1 MYLIRQVAAADAT
14 ERGRPSLAD
23 YYSSKGETPGRWM
36 GRGLPALGAP
46 AGRDP
51 ADPVIAQLW
60 AVPEGS
66 EVREDQMKA
75 LFGEGLHPNADQ
87 IGRHLTGGPAGKA
100 GALAAAKLGRPFRVN
115 SAENEFTRRLRA
127 AYGDYNTTLGEERQA
142 SIEPDIRARIRTA
155 VGTDMFT
162 ETYGRPPGNDR
173 ELSGYIAR
181 QSRAADHRRRRLR
194 PHLHPGQIRLG
205 AVGAGPALDVA
216 QPSRTATTKP
226 SPKRWP
232 SSKTT
237 RPSPAWAPTA
247 SPRSTPPV

>member
-1 MYLIRQVAAADAT
+1 
-14 ERGRPSLAD
+14 
-23 YYSSKGETPGRWM
+23 M

-127 AYGDYNTTLGEERQA
+127 AYGDYNTALGEERQA
-142 SIEPDIRARIRTA
+142 SIDPDIRARIRTA

-162 ETYGRPPGNDR
+162 ETYGSPTWKRSGTVRLHRPPITRPN
-173 ELSGYIAR
+173 
-181 QSRAADHRRRRLR
+181 HRRRRLR
-194 PHLHPGQIRLG
+194 PHLHPGEIRLG
-205 AVGAGPALDVA
+205 AVGAGPALAIA

-237 RPSPAWAPTA
+237 RRSPAWAPTA